1 MLSPQI
7 RLIYFV
13 AEDRQQ
19 ALLFYQYGLGA
30 VLCALICAV
39 NGELT
44 AGIQMLQESSLFAL
58 LNMLGFMC
66 GSYAGMHPM
75 MKLTQQFDATST
87 QVVTSLRK
95 ILTFA
100 SSFLFF
106 PKPFTYLHMFGVCAA
121 MAGAWQL
128 QSQRAGAKALSET
141 SAQTETKKK
150 EVSV

>member
-1 MLSPQI
+1 M
-7 RLIYFV
+7 
-13 AEDRQQ
+13 
-19 ALLFYQYGLGA
+19 
-30 VLCALICAV
+30 

-44 AGIQMLQESSLFAL
+44 AGIQMLQESSAFAL
-58 LNMLGFMC
+58 LNMFGFMC

-100 SSFLFF
+100 SSFLIF

-121 MAGAWQL
+121 MVGAWQL